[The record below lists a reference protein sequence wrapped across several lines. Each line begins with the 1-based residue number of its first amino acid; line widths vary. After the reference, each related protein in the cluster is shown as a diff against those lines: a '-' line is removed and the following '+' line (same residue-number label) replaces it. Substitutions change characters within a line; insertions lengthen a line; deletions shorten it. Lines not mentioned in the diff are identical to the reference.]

1 MNMNRLCRLC
11 TLVLLT
17 TSCSGGWSGRGT
29 DIIALAKTAT
39 GGEAWDRIEIW
50 HETGTVSSEGAV
62 SRYEHWTD
70 LRSLATR
77 NVAASA
83 PAYMMFDGRAAYQCM
98 NTECNPMTEAESAAI
113 KSGEYVAGFG
123 FFFPDRFP
131 AEVHSGGTRH
141 EHGSQFDV
149 VEVSPVGLDPIEL
162 WVDRNTHYIVRIVY
176 GLGQFHTD
184 FSDYRRVTGGVT
196 VPFVGVDGQNE
207 VKTETVRFQHAGV
220 ISFSP
225 VVRQ

>member
-1 MNMNRLCRLC
+1 MNAMNMNRLC
-11 TLVLLT
+11 TLVLSIT
-17 TSCSGGWSGRGT
+17 FCCSCSSRDGT

-39 GGEAWDRIEIW
+39 GGQAWDRIEVW
-50 HETGTVSSEGAV
+50 HETGTVSSGGAV

-77 NVAASA
+77 NGVTSS
-83 PAYMMFDGRAAYQCM
+83 PAYMMFDGRAAYRCM
-98 NTECNPMTEAESAAI
+98 NTECNPTTEAESAAI
-113 KSGEYVAGFG
+113 RSGEYVAGFG

-149 VEVSPVGLDPIEL
+149 VEVSPVGLDSIEL
-162 WVDRNTHYIVRIVY
+162 WVDHNTHYILRIVY
-176 GLGQFHTD
+176 GRGQFHTD

-196 VPFVGVDGQNE
+196 VPFVGIDAQSL
-207 VKTETVRFQHAGV
+207 VKTETVRFEHAGV
-220 ISFSP
+220 VSFSP
-225 VVRQ
+225 VGRR